1 MAADMHRQHKLGT
14 ADAIVYASA
23 QFSGADLLTCDAH
36 FAHLPSVLYF
46 SSAKAH

>member
-36 FAHLPSVLYF
+36 FAQLPSVLYF